1 MQTNTIKIWEPKY
14 STNEALVGSHKVA
27 TGMNE
32 IVFTKAPHLEG
43 KVYLM
48 EGEKIRTYPKQ
59 PNGKGYVYCV
69 PMTELK
75 LK

>member
-1 MQTNTIKIWEPKY
+1 MVINRIEIWAPKY
-14 STNEALVGSHKVA
+14 STNQALIGKHHVA
-27 TGMNE
+27 PGLNE

-48 EGEKIRTYPKQ
+48 EGEKIRSFPKQ

-69 PMTELK
+69 PMTELRIK
-75 LK
+75 